1 MTLPRHTLR
10 STVYDLADALDENE
24 LSQQKGWT
32 DGLPIVPPTV
42 VRSRILARS
51 YSPIGVTSWNA

>member
-10 STVYDLADALDENE
+10 STAYDLANAPDVNE
-24 LSQQKGWT
+24 LYQQKGWT
-32 DGLPIVPPTV
+32 DGLPIVPPTA
-42 VRSRILARS
+42 VRSRLWARS